1 MNTTGERAART
12 LGTMVGKRAAAHTR
26 RARDESGQALAL
38 CVVALVALLGIC
50 AFVIDVGSAYLAQRT
65 LQASADAAA
74 LAGAQEIPNVGTAV
88 AVAKQYDGRAG
99 SKNNVERI
107 TGSVASTAEAKCLA
121 KGIACAPANAV
132 AVRQTARVQTSFAR
146 VLGIDHIDVEAHA
159 TAQITSGE
167 VPWAIFA
174 YDQSCG
180 GLVLKSNGD
189 NVDVEGGI
197 RSNGSFEVNGK
208 NVHAAYASS
217 GGPNG
222 CEPVVD
228 GENIDF
234 GGQPEPVFD
243 TKLHPWPLWFTVDE
257 FPCTFSARKFTFN
270 SAGATIPSGVY
281 CASEVFEV
289 NGVRINGTI
298 TVVSPE
304 IKVNGTGQRFRPHLK
319 DMLFFSTGTKE
330 LILNGFDYDWEGMIF
345 HPGGRVKIN
354 GDASS
359 VIRGMIQGLQVEI
372 NGAAFQ
378 MEGRGPA
385 AARRIISLV
394 E

>member
-1 MNTTGERAART
+1 MD
-12 LGTMVGKRAAAHTR
+12 RAAAAQR
-26 RARDESGQALAL
+26 RAADESGQAIAL
-38 CVVALVALLGIC
+38 SLIALVGLLGIC
-50 AFVIDVGSAYLAQRT
+50 AFVIDIGSAYLAQRT
-65 LQASADAAA
+65 LQSSADAAA
-74 LAGAQEIPNVGTAV
+74 LAGAQEIPNVAGAV

-107 TGSVASTAEAKCLA
+107 TGTVESTAEGKCLTN
-121 KGIACAPANAV
+121 GIACSPANAV
-132 AVRQTARVQTSFAR
+132 AVVQKARVQTSFAR
-146 VLGIDHIDVEAHA
+146 VLGIDFIDVEAHA
-159 TAQITSGE
+159 TAQITANE

-189 NVDVEGGI
+189 NINVDGGI

-217 GGPNG
+217 GGPNA

-270 SAGATIPSGVY
+270 AAGGTIPSGVY

-289 NGVRINGTI
+289 NGDRINGTI

-304 IKVNGTGQRFRPHLK
+304 IKVNGTSQRFRPFLK
-319 DMLFFSTGTKE
+319 DMLFFSTGNKE
-330 LILNGFDYDWEGMIF
+330 LVLNGFDYDWEGMIF

-359 VIRGMIQGLQVEI
+359 IIRGMIQGLQVEI
-372 NGAAFQ
+372 NGASFNMQ
-378 MEGRGPA
+378 GRGPA
-385 AARRIISLV
+385 ATRRVISLV

>member
-12 LGTMVGKRAAAHTR
+12 SGTMVGQRAAVHTR

-50 AFVIDVGSAYLAQRT
+50 AFVIDIGSAYLAQRT

-74 LAGAQEIPNVGTAV
+74 LAGAQEIPNVGTAL

-107 TGSVASTAEAKCLA
+107 TGAVASTAEAKCLA

-189 NVDVEGGI
+189 NIDVEGGI

-217 GGPNG
+217 GGPNA
-222 CEPVVD
+222 CAPKVD

-243 TKLHPWPLWFTVDE
+243 TKLHPWPLWFTVDQ

-289 NGVRINGTI
+289 NGDRINGTI
-298 TVVSPE
+298 TVVAPE

-359 VIRGMIQGLQVEI
+359 IIHGMIQGLQVEI
-372 NGAAFQ
+372 NGASFQ
-378 MEGRGPA
+378 MQGMGPA
-385 AARRIISLV
+385 ATRRVISLV